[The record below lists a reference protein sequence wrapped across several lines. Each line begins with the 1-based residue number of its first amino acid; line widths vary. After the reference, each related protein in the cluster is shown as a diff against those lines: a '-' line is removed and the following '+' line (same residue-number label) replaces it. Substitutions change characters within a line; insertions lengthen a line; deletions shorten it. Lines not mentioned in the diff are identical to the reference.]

1 MPGLGD
7 LLRGLF
13 GGGRAAAAEPETAG
27 PAEDYKGFSIQPA
40 SRRNGGQW
48 TTEAVISKTVGDAV
62 KEHRLIRADLF
73 ADPDDAASASIAKAK
88 RMIDE
93 QGEKLFGGG

>member
-1 MPGLGD
+1 MAPGLGD

-13 GGGRAAAAEPETAG
+13 GGGGSAKAEPETLG
-27 PAEDYKGFSIQPA
+27 PPEDYKGFTIRAA

-48 TTEAVISKTVGDAV
+48 TTEAVISKTLGEAT

-73 ADPDDAASASIAKAK
+73 ADRDDAAVASIAKAK

-93 QGEKLFGGG
+93 QGEKIFGG